1 MQIECTYVAGSTLVA
16 ASAAWIV
23 ANERQSA
30 ATVAAAT
37 RRPRRGARV
46 AVSCSGATAGRV
58 AGMLSSSRRVRFVEP
73 RLSPVGAPRSSQPRM
88 GIGSL
93 GIPGGGE
100 PLDHQEETVD

>member
-1 MQIECTYVAGSTLVA
+1 MQIECTYVGGSTLVA
-16 ASAAWIV
+16 ASGAWIV
-23 ANERQSA
+23 ANERQGA
-30 ATVAAAT
+30 ATVDAAT

-46 AVSCSGATAGRV
+46 AVSCSGATARRV
-58 AGMLSSSRRVRFVEP
+58 AGMLSSSRSVRFVEP

-93 GIPGGGE
+93 GCRAVGK